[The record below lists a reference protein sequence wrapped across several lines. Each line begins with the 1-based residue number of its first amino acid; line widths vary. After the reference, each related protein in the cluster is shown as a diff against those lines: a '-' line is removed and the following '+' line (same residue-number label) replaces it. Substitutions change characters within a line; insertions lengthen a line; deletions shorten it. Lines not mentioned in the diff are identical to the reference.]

1 MGRLVTVST
10 CSLNQWALDFD
21 GNMTRIIK
29 SIHQAKA
36 AGAKLR
42 VGSELEVC
50 GYGCLDHF
58 TEGDVYLHCWV
69 SCQVADRHKC
79 DEY

>member
-58 TEGDVYLHCWV
+58 AEGDVYFHCWV
-69 SCQVADRHKC
+69 SKFPGSR
-79 DEY
+79 